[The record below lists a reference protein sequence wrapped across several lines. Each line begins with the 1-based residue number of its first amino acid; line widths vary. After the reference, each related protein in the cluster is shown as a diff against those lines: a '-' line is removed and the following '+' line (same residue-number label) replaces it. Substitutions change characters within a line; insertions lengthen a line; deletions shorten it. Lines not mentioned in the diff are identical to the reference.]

1 MPAVLLETN
10 AEISDPNLLGQELSK
25 AVAKGLS
32 KPEKY
37 VTVSIRSSQ
46 TMIRAG
52 NPSIFAFIEI
62 RSIGGFSLPVN
73 NTLSTTICE
82 ILSTY
87 GLLKS
92 NIDVNFM
99 DISPEN
105 WGKHHG
111 TFG

>member
-10 AEISDPNLLGQELSK
+10 AEISNPSLLGQDLSK
-25 AVAKGLS
+25 AIAEGLS

-37 VTVSIRSSQ
+37 ITVSIRTSQ
-46 TMIRAG
+46 AMIRAG
-52 NPSIFAFIEI
+52 IPSIFAFIEI
-62 RSIGGFSLPVN
+62 RSIGGFSLQVN
-73 NTLSTTICE
+73 NTLSKNVCG
-82 ILSTY
+82 ILSKY
-87 GLLKS
+87 GLKET